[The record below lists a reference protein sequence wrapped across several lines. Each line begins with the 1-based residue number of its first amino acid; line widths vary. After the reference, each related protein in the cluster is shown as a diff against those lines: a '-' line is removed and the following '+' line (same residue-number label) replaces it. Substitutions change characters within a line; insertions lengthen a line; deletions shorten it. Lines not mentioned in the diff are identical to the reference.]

1 MRTVCVKRLKK
12 RVCNSESIKLQ
23 VPDSILRF
31 SLFLGVGVWK
41 RDVSGGQ
48 SVEEALM
55 KNTPKIIPLCY
66 YAGNGES
73 IALKYDGTGF
83 VTVSEAE
90 DEADAQST
98 NVPIFFYDMPD
109 CLSD

>member
-1 MRTVCVKRLKK
+1 MYTKSSGFFAHRCRQ
-12 RVCNSESIKLQ
+12 I
-23 VPDSILRF
+23 
-31 SLFLGVGVWK
+31 FLGVGVWK

-90 DEADAQST
+90 DEANAQST
-98 NVPIFFYDMPD
+98 NVPIFFYEMPD